1 MQRKHIILYVFVF
14 VFLHACKDKGSAPI
28 TPVADE
34 LRVTMQPTFGT
45 EMLALD
51 QTYASPEGYLVQFTD
66 IKCYFTT
73 LKNGTSSLCEA
84 ALFDY
89 RTTGTT
95 VLKAEGLPSA
105 YTSLTG
111 FLGVDS
117 TKNHLDPSTFAN
129 TNPLN
134 ITLANDMHWDWN
146 PGYIFLKIEAKVDTI
161 PADGVEQFNHF
172 AVFHIGTDQF
182 RQTLNFSGLNWVATN
197 AHLYTLPLKV
207 DLQKFLQ
214 NGTTSVNLKTEHTSH
229 SSAGQEAL
237 SLKIIQQFKNAISPY

>member
-1 MQRKHIILYVFVF
+1 MQTTHTLLFLVGFLTLY
-14 VFLHACKDKGSAPI
+14 ACKEKNATPIAP
-28 TPVADE
+28 VVDE
-34 LRVTMQPTFGT
+34 LSVTMQPMFGT
-45 EMLALD
+45 SFLALD
-51 QTYASPEGYLVQFTD
+51 QPYSSPEGYLVQFTD

-73 LKNGTSSLCEA
+73 LKNGSSSLCQA

-89 RTTGTT
+89 RTTGKT
-95 VLKAEGLPSA
+95 VFKAEGLPSS
-105 YTSLTG
+105 YPSLTA

-117 TKNHLDPSTFAN
+117 SQNHLDPSTFPN

-161 PADGVEQFNHF
+161 PADGIDQFNHF
-172 AVFHIGTDQF
+172 VVFHIGTDLF
-182 RQTLNFSGLNWVATN
+182 RQSLSFSNLNWVATS

-207 DLQKFLQ
+207 DMQQFLQ
-214 NGTTSVNLKTEHTSH
+214 NGATSINLKTEYTSH

-237 SLKIIQQFKNAISPY
+237 SLKVIQQFKNAISPY